1 MNKTAFQI
9 YKEITKQL
17 ELLFPYKEKEIVIRK
32 NPIPDNLEF
41 HKKGISKSDLNKNM
55 NEISL
60 AYYKIFKYFGEDKFY
75 ELHENNNIFNYTIRE
90 YPDRN
95 INLSTIL
102 SILYLSGFKN
112 DELYNRGLNYLLTYG
127 DKNNE
132 KKKT

>member
-17 ELLFPYKEKEIVIRK
+17 ELLFPYKEKEIVVRK

-60 AYYKIFKYFGEDKFY
+60 IYYKIFKYFGEDRFY
-75 ELHENNNIFNYTIRE
+75 ELHENNNTFNYTIRE

-95 INLSTIL
+95 INLLTIL